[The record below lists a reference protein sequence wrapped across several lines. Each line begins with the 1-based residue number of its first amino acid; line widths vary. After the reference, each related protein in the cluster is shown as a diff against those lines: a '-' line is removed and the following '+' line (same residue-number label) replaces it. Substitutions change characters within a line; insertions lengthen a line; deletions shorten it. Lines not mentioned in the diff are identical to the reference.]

1 MNEYRIVLA
10 DDHALLRQGI
20 KGIIETSEDMAV
32 IGEAGDGLELL
43 NLLKRMTPDMV
54 ILDISMPNLR
64 GFEAT
69 HEIKTSYPEIK
80 ILILSMHKQKE
91 YLYHAFS
98 AGAVGYLLKEDTD
111 TELFTAIETVRKGEL
126 YVSPLLQKEI
136 TSDLLEIRRGAGKDA
151 DEKLTTREK
160 EVLKLIAEGKSS
172 KEIAALLF
180 ISSRTVEH
188 HRASMMKKLR
198 LKTIADLVKYAIQK
212 GYTTIGGQ

>member
-1 MNEYRIVLA
+1 MSTYRIVLA
-10 DDHALLRQGI
+10 DDHALLRQGV
-20 KGIIETSEDMAV
+20 KSIIEASEDMKV

-43 NLLKRMTPDMV
+43 NVLKGMTPDMV

-69 HEIKTSYPEIK
+69 HEIRASYPEIK
-80 ILILSMHKQKE
+80 ILILSMHRQKE

-98 AGAVGYLLKEDTD
+98 AGAAGYLLKEDTD

-136 TSDLLEIRRGAGKDA
+136 TSDLLEIGSGAGKTS
-151 DEKLTTREK
+151 DERLTTREK

-172 KEIAALLF
+172 KEIAGLLF
-180 ISSRTVEH
+180 ISTRTAEH
-188 HRASMMKKLR
+188 HRASIMKKL
-198 LKTIADLVKYAIQK
+198 KAKNIADLIKYAIRK
-212 GYTTIGGQ
+212 GYTTIGG